1 MQSLLKTVFRLVDL
15 VLAPAVLLFAPLA
28 MGLAWLRHR
37 APLSRSIL
45 DRFQVA
51 LVRHHYYEPV
61 IFPKDLREKDLR
73 LPRQISGLELN
84 ETTQLRLVQQF
95 KYRDELLGIPMKKSG
110 PSEFGYHNG
119 SFEPGDA
126 EFLYNMIRHFKP
138 SRIIEVGSGNST
150 LIARLAIKE
159 NRKEKPDY
167 RCEQTCIEPFEQP
180 WLEGIG
186 VNVIREKVEVCPTPL
201 FRSLR
206 ENDILFIDSSHIIRP
221 QGDVLH
227 QYLHL
232 LGLLR
237 PNVIVH
243 VHDIFT
249 PRDYPAEW
257 LLRDRWMWN
266 EQYLLEA
273 FLSFNSCFEVISAV
287 NWLAYAHREKLQDA
301 CPILML
307 EPWREP
313 GSFWFR
319 RVNDATSGPLKNDD
333 ETG

>member
-1 MQSLLKTVFRLVDL
+1 MQALPKTLFRLIDL
-15 VLAPAVLLFAPLA
+15 VLAPAVLAFAPLA
-28 MGLAWLRHR
+28 AGLARLRHR

-51 LVRHHYYEPV
+51 MVRHHYYEPV
-61 IFPKDLREKDLR
+61 IFPQDLRQGDLL

-84 ETTQLRLVQQF
+84 EFAQLSLVEQF
-95 KYRDELLGIPMKKSG
+95 RYRDELLAIPMKKTG
-110 PSEFGYHNG
+110 PSEFGYHNN

-138 SRIIEVGSGNST
+138 SRIVEVGSGNST
-150 LIARLAIKE
+150 LIARLAIEANKKE
-159 NRKEKPDY
+159 RPDY
-167 RCEQTCIEPFEQP
+167 LCEQICIEPFEQP
-180 WLEGIG
+180 WLETID
-186 VNVIREKVEVCPTPL
+186 VTVVREKVEACPTH
-201 FRSLR
+201 FFQSLR

-232 LGLLR
+232 LGLLH

-273 FLSFNSCFEVISAV
+273 FLSFNSSFEVISAV
-287 NWLAYAHREKLQDA
+287 NWLAHAHREKLHDA
-301 CPILML
+301 CPILMQ

-319 RVNDATSGPLKNDD
+319 RKNDAASSPT
-333 ETG
+333 

>member
-1 MQSLLKTVFRLVDL
+1 MKHLRETLFRFIDII
-15 VLAPAVLLFAPLA
+15 LAPAVLILAPLA
-28 MGLAWLRHR
+28 SGLARLRQR

-45 DRFQVA
+45 DKFQVA
-51 LVRHHYYEPV
+51 VVRHHYYEPIV
-61 IFPKDLREKDLR
+61 FPGDLKRDLR
-73 LPRQISGLELN
+73 LPRQITGLNLN
-84 ETTQLRLVQQF
+84 EQGQF
-95 KYRDELLGIPMKKSG
+95 DLINQFRYRDELLAIPIEQTGQTK
-110 PSEFGYHNG
+110 FAYHNG

-138 SRIIEVGSGNST
+138 RRIVEVGSGNST
-150 LIARLAIKE
+150 LMARLAIEKNGKE
-159 NRKEKPDY
+159 DPDH
-167 RCEQTCIEPFEQP
+167 RCEHICIEPFEQP
-180 WLEGIG
+180 WLESIG
-186 VNVIREKVEVCPTPL
+186 VNVVRKKVECCPTSL
-201 FRSLR
+201 FEDLA

-221 QGDVLH
+221 QGDVLYE
-227 QYLHL
+227 YLHL

-249 PRDYPAEW
+249 PCDYPSEW

-273 FLSFNSCFEVISAV
+273 FLSFNSCFEVISAL
-287 NWLAYAHREKLQDA
+287 NWLTHNHLEKLHDA
-301 CPILML
+301 CPILMK

-319 RVNDATSGPLKNDD
+319 RRADTSA
-333 ETG
+333 